1 MKGGDPVKHW
11 SFSLFVLLVL
21 GGVLGACTHYY
32 YPPPPPPPPPP
43 AAYSPPPQGLAPPHG
58 YVGPTDPQRGS
69 R

>member
-1 MKGGDPVKHW
+1 MKGGDRVNNRLRAVV
-11 SFSLFVLLVL
+11 LFVLLS
-21 GGVLGACTHYY
+21 GALGACTHYY

-58 YVGPTDPQRGS
+58 YVGPSDPQRGS